1 MTFGIFG
8 RSPDFSLE
16 NCSLAGNFALTSA
29 RFAVLVLKT
38 HYQTNLNSDF

>member
-16 NCSLAGNFALTSA
+16 NCSLAGNFALTPG
-29 RFAVLVLKT
+29 FAVLVIKT
-38 HYQTNLNSDF
+38 HNQTNLNSDF